1 MNAVVLARMQFA
13 ANITFHILF
22 PAINI
27 GMGWLLLFFRA
38 RWLKTR
44 NGPDKALAHGWLD
57 AYRFWTKV
65 FALSFALGV
74 VSGITMSFQFGTN
87 WPGFMEHVGN
97 VAGPLLGYEVLTA
110 FFLEAGFLGIMLFGH
125 NKVSERVHL
134 MATFFVAF
142 GTTLSAFWILA
153 LNSWM
158 QTPAGYEI
166 IDGVYHV
173 KSWIDVIFNP
183 SFPYR
188 FTHMVLASALTC
200 AFLITGLSAWQVLR
214 GVGQRSA
221 PRVMRVGLTLAAVV
235 IPLQIFVGDAH
246 GLNTLEHQP
255 AKIAAM
261 EGVWDNER
269 GAPLLL
275 FAIPE
280 NAQHVNL
287 YEVKVPHMASL
298 ILRHDWDGEIQGMN
312 DFPDAHPPPLQLFFA
327 FRIMV
332 GMGVLMLG
340 TSWLG
345 LWLFRRRKWQSVS
358 MPRPALWVLA
368 AMTFSGWIAT
378 VAGWYVTEIG
388 RQPFVVYG
396 LLRTADVA
404 SNATSSMIGLT
415 LTLYVVLYVSLIIA
429 YVSVLKYMAEKPDQ
443 VLAED
448 ARDQV
453 ATPAGALTSPL
464 PTAQSATGNI
474 I

>member
-1 MNAVVLARMQFA
+1 MDALILARMQFA

-22 PAINI
+22 PTISI
-27 GMGWLLLFFRA
+27 GMGWLLLFFRV

-44 NGPDKALAHGWLD
+44 HGPDKAVAQGWLD

-87 WPGFMEHVGN
+87 WPGFMEKVGN
-97 VAGPLLGYEVLTA
+97 IAGPLLGYEVLTA
-110 FFLEAGFLGIMLFGH
+110 FFLEAGFLGVMLFGH
-125 NKVSERVHL
+125 GKVSEKVHL
-134 MATFFVAF
+134 TATALVAF
-142 GTTLSAFWILA
+142 GTTLSSFWILA

-173 KSWIDVIFNP
+173 KSWVEVVFNP

-188 FTHMVLASALTC
+188 LTHVLLASALTC
-200 AFLITGLSAWQVLR
+200 AFLLTGLSAWQVLR

-221 PRVMRVGLTLAAVV
+221 PRVMRVGLTVAAIV
-235 IPLQIFVGDAH
+235 IPLQILAGDAH

-261 EGVWDNER
+261 EGVWDTER

-275 FAIPE
+275 FAIPDKE
-280 NAQHVNL
+280 QRKNHF
-287 YEVKVPHMASL
+287 EIKVPKVASL
-298 ILRHDWDGEIQGMN
+298 ILTHDANGEIKGLN
-312 DFPDAHPPPLQLFFA
+312 SFGDAHPPPLPVFFA

-332 GMGVLMLG
+332 GIGMLMLAA
-340 TSWLG
+340 SWLG
-345 LWLFRRRKWQSVS
+345 WWLYRRAKWQPAGLPRAMLWLF
-358 MPRPALWVLA
+358 AG
-368 AMTFSGWIAT
+368 MTFSGWVAT

-396 LLRTADVA
+396 LVRTADVA
-404 SNATSSMIGLT
+404 SKVPSSMIALT
-415 LTLYVVLYVSLIIA
+415 LALYVTLYLALIVA
-429 YVSVLKYMAEKPDQ
+429 YVTVLKYMAEKPDE
-443 VLAED
+443 VLEAD
-448 ARDQV
+448 AKDQA
-453 ATPAGALTSPL
+453 ATPLGAATSGRVAAGGA
-464 PTAQSATGNI
+464 A
-474 I
+474 